1 MLEGGVG
8 VMDTCKGRWVL
19 AEGCLQRIRGQ
30 VGACRG
36 KVGACRGNE
45 GVWVHAVGQVGVC
58 RQAGQCMQV
67 GECRKA
73 GVGG

>member
-1 MLEGGVG
+1 M
-8 VMDTCKGRWVL
+8 
-19 AEGCLQRIRGQ
+19 QGQ

-36 KVGACRGNE
+36 VLTEGQGGQVGACRGNE

-58 RQAGQCMQV
+58 RQAGMHWGKWVSAGRQ
-67 GECRKA
+67 